1 MLFVVS
7 HHVYFYNIV
16 LFVLQRKKNTNM
28 NKNNTETN
36 IVLNQLPQK
45 LQTTCL
51 LCWFI
56 LNGLKIKMHMSLKRM
71 EKMNQ
76 KMEEE
81 EEVGVSNFWSCI
93 YMTHN

>member
-1 MLFVVS
+1 
-7 HHVYFYNIV
+7 
-16 LFVLQRKKNTNM
+16 
-28 NKNNTETN
+28 
-36 IVLNQLPQK
+36 
-45 LQTTCL
+45 
-51 LCWFI
+51 
-56 LNGLKIKMHMSLKRM
+56 M